1 MFLSIPP
8 SLLYSCLRQ
17 GVGESQKGAFAR
29 QAGRRRRESTSGAAF
44 VALVGQSPESSDHE
58 EFGNSNLWFPNSCG
72 PRGSQW
78 VQAQPAG
85 RQWPPS
91 RPTQAQAA
99 KRKTE
104 TSSAARYCARC
115 SNGCGRQRDQGSVR
129 RLSYARIA
137 WPPRQQVEPG
147 TARPL
152 TLSNAVPWV
161 RSERDTFRSNQLL
174 VVGRRR
180 GASN

>member
-1 MFLSIPP
+1 MAEGYAWPR
-8 SLLYSCLRQ
+8 RQ
-17 GVGESQKGAFAR
+17 QVAVGTA
-29 QAGRRRRESTSGAAF
+29 
-44 VALVGQSPESSDHE
+44 D
-58 EFGNSNLWFPNSCG
+58 
-72 PRGSQW
+72 
-78 VQAQPAG
+78 QAQPAG
-85 RQWPPS
+85 RQ
-91 RPTQAQAA
+91 
-99 KRKTE
+99 
-104 TSSAARYCARC
+104 
-115 SNGCGRQRDQGSVR
+115 RDQGSLR
-129 RLSYARIA
+129 CLSYACVA